1 MEKIFNSVMLKR
13 AYNQIRFKNNKDI
26 QLEYRIEKDAIDW
39 III

>member
-1 MEKIFNSVMLKR
+1 MLER